1 MKKSIALLTALCL
14 LMLTGCQSSTSKPE
28 TSPDSSLS
36 VKYTAGTYEAS
47 SPGMGGEVPVTVTF
61 TEDAIE
67 SIVVGENGE
76 TEGLGTLP
84 LEQLP
89 EKIIAQQSLAV
100 DIVSGATISSN
111 ALLAAVKDCVEQAG
125 GDVEAL
131 SKKSDDSAD
140 KTAEDLTVDI
150 VIAGGGAAGLT
161 AGAYAK
167 YAGVEN
173 VLLLEK
179 LSFCGG
185 STALSGGVITRSAD
199 ENDPENRMTADE
211 MYDYFYSISGG
222 QVPDENLRQYVDESP
237 ALWNWFTSL
246 EGGEVAH
253 PYPLPENTFSTFPDG
268 GGQGLAN
275 TLLKEAEKAGVDIQ
289 TNVDVQSL
297 IQDET
302 GKILGVQCINADKAK
317 QNIYAKAVILATGGF
332 ANNQELLVRF
342 AGTNAGNYVER
353 KGAGGADGD
362 GILMGEAV
370 GAALHFGDN
379 WDTSGMNNK
388 WITTSKASHY
398 YMQMYGLMLND
409 EGQRFVREDHMLPR
423 IFEEMVNQLN
433 AGHTGGFHIIMTQEG
448 FLKAGATEAEIEA
461 SVANG
466 ELTKCDSIEALAETT
481 GIDRKT
487 LETVIADYTTET
499 SDDFGKD
506 EKYLGYFNAEGPFY
520 TTLSHPV
527 RSGTMGGL
535 MINTASEVLDTDG
548 NAIPGLF
555 AAGETAN
562 GTFFDNYYY
571 ICGNMNMHAL
581 ITGKA
586 AGNSAAALCK

>member
-1 MKKSIALLTALCL
+1 MKKKIALLMALCL
-14 LMLTGCQSSTSKPE
+14 FVFSGCQSP
-28 TSPDSSLS
+28 SSGS
-36 VKYTAGTYEAS
+36 DDNHNTAISAKFMAGTYEGSAQ
-47 SPGMGGEVPVTVTF
+47 GMGGEVPVTVTF
-61 TEDAIE
+61 TEDKIE
-67 SIVVGENGE
+67 SILVGENGE
-76 TEGLGTLP
+76 TAGLGTIP

-89 EKIIAQQSLAV
+89 NQIIAQQSLAV

-111 ALLAAVKDCVEQAG
+111 ALIEAVKDCVMQAG

-131 SKKSDDSAD
+131 SQKNESAEI
-140 KTAEDLTVDI
+140 KTGEDITTDVVI
-150 VIAGGGAAGLT
+150 VGGGAAGLT

-173 VLLLEK
+173 VILLEK

-185 STALSGGVITRSAD
+185 STALSGGVITRSASED
-199 ENDPENRMTADE
+199 DPEDRMTAQE

-222 QVPDENLRQYVDESP
+222 KVPDENLRQYVDESP
-237 ALWNWFTSL
+237 ELWDWFTSL
-246 EGGEVAH
+246 DGGQVTH
-253 PYPLPENTFSTFPDG
+253 PYPLPENAFSTYPDG

-275 TLLKEAEKAGVDIQ
+275 TLLKEAERIGVDVR
-289 TNVDVQSL
+289 TNHDVQSL
-297 IQDET
+297 IQDAQREEQN
-302 GKILGVQCINADKAK
+302 VFAD
-317 QNIYAKAVILATGGF
+317 AVVLATGGF
-332 ANNQELLVRF
+332 ANNQELLIRF
-342 AGTNAGNYVER
+342 AGINAGNYVER

-362 GILMGEAV
+362 GIIMGEAV

-379 WDTSGMNNK
+379 WDTSGMNNR
-388 WITTSKASHY
+388 WITTSAASHY

-433 AGHTGGFHIIMTQEG
+433 AGHTSGFHIVMTEEG
-448 FLKAGATEAEIEA
+448 FLEAGATMDEVEESVSKGEITKCNSIEELA
-461 SVANG
+461 SVTNLDG
-466 ELTKCDSIEALAETT
+466 EIL
-481 GIDRKT
+481 RKT
-487 LETVIADYTTET
+487 ISDYIAEKEDP
-499 SDDFGKD
+499 FGKN
-506 EKYLGYFNAEGPFY
+506 EKYLGYFNEEGPFY

-535 MINTASEVLDTDG
+535 MINTAAEVLDTQG
-548 NAIPGLF
+548 NIIPGLL

-581 ITGKA
+581 ITGRA

>member
-1 MKKSIALLTALCL
+1 MRKKIVLLTALCL
-14 LMLTGCQSSTSKPE
+14 FMLCGCQTSSSKPVE
-28 TSPDSSLS
+28 SIDPSAS
-36 VKYTAGTYEAS
+36 VKFTAGTYEAS
-47 SPGMGGEVPVTVTF
+47 SQGMGGAVPVTVTF
-61 TEDAIE
+61 SETKIE
-67 SIVVGENGE
+67 NIVVGENGE
-76 TEGLGTLP
+76 TAGLGTIP
-84 LEQLP
+84 LEELP
-89 EKIIAQQSLAV
+89 KQIIETQSLAV

-111 ALLAAVKDCVEQAG
+111 ALLEAVKSCVEQAG
-125 GDVEAL
+125 GDIEAL
-131 SKKSDDSAD
+131 SKKDETAD
-140 KTAEDLTVDI
+140 KKTAEDITVDI

-161 AGAYAK
+161 AGSYAK
-167 YAGVEN
+167 YAGVED

-199 ENDPENRMTADE
+199 EDDPEDRMTADE

-222 QVPDENLRQYVDESP
+222 KVPDENLRQYVDESP
-237 ALWNWFTSL
+237 DLWNWFTSL
-246 EGGEVAH
+246 DGGETTH
-253 PYPLPENTFSTFPDG
+253 PYPLPENAFSTFPDG

-275 TLLKEAEKAGVDIQ
+275 TLLKEAEKAGVDIR
-289 TNVDVQSL
+289 TNYDAQSL
-297 IQDET
+297 IVDDT
-302 GKILGVQCINADKAK
+302 GKIIGIRCINADKAE
-317 QNIYAKAVILATGGF
+317 QNIYADAVILATGGF

-388 WITTSKASHY
+388 WITTSKSSHY

-409 EGQRFVREDHMLPR
+409 EGDRFVREDHMLPR

-433 AGHTGGFHIIMTQEG
+433 AGHTGGFHVIMTKEG
-448 FLKAGATEAEIEA
+448 FLAANATEAEIEEA
-461 SVANG
+461 VKKG
-466 ELTKCDSIEALAETT
+466 ELAKCDTIEALAAET
-481 GIDRKT
+481 GIKEET
-487 LETVIADYTTET
+487 LKKVITDYAAETK
-499 SDDFGKD
+499 DDFGKED
-506 EKYLGYFNAEGPFY
+506 KYLGYFNAEGPFY
-520 TTLSHPV
+520 TALSHPV

-535 MINTASEVLDTDG
+535 VINTASEVLDTQG
-548 NAIPGLF
+548 NPIPGLF

-562 GTFFDNYYY
+562 GSFFDNYYY

-581 ITGKA
+581 ITGRA